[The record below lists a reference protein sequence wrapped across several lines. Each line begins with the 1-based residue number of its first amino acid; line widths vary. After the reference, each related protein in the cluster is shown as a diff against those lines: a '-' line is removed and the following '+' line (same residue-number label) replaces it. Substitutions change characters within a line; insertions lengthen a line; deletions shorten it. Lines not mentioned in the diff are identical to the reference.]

1 METTVRRPRPA
12 WSTWTEAASVIT
24 FGPNL
29 RKTLS
34 IALLIGTVFFSMNQL
49 AAVMAGQVTLVVG
62 LKAAL
67 AYIVPFCVSNYGILA
82 ASRADAQSSSP
93 ERITHRQSNEG
104 GPPWQLHAH
113 S

>member
-1 METTVRRPRPA
+1 METTVRRPRPT

-34 IALLIGTVFFSMNQL
+34 IAVLVGTVFFSTNQL
-49 AAVMAGQVTLVVG
+49 SAVMAGQVTLLVG

-67 AYIVPFCVSNYGILA
+67 AYVVPLCVSNYGILA
-82 ASRADAQSSSP
+82 ASRAGAQSSSP
-93 ERITHRQSNEG
+93 GMITDR
-104 GPPWQLHAH
+104 
-113 S
+113 

>member
-1 METTVRRPRPA
+1 METTVRRPRPT

-34 IALLIGTVFFSMNQL
+34 IAVLVGTVFFSTNQL
-49 AAVMAGQVTLVVG
+49 SAVMAGQVTLVVG

-67 AYIVPFCVSNYGILA
+67 AYVVPLCVSNYGILA
-82 ASRADAQSSSP
+82 ASRAGAQSSSP
-93 ERITHRQSNEG
+93 GMITDR
-104 GPPWQLHAH
+104 
-113 S
+113 

>member
-1 METTVRRPRPA
+1 METTVRRPRPT
-12 WSTWTEAASVIT
+12 WSTWAEAASVIT

-67 AYIVPFCVSNYGILA
+67 AYIVPLCVSNYGILA
-82 ASRADAQSSSP
+82 ASRAGVQSISP
-93 ERITHRQSNEG
+93 VMITDR
-104 GPPWQLHAH
+104 
-113 S
+113 